1 MQISIFNFGHKPD
14 DMLANTWHHRVNG
27 PDRAPARLSSRFQS
41 ILNLSTSYPNSDLAP
56 TNVKCSELSF
66 INRQARFQ

>member
-1 MQISIFNFGHKPD
+1 
-14 DMLANTWHHRVNG
+14 MLANIWIWHHRVIG

-66 INRQARFQ
+66 INRQARVLIAYETE